1 MGYALKMTV
10 SIEFLGMQRAI
21 AKSDRIDMP
30 ITRRTRVVDAL
41 ERVRSEYPDLHLDER
56 TVLIT
61 VNQEMAALDTLLK
74 ANDTVSFL
82 PSIGGG

>member
-1 MGYALKMTV
+1 MGHALKMTV

-21 AKSDRIDMP
+21 TKTNKIDMA
-30 ITRRTRVVDAL
+30 ITRRTRVIDAL
-41 ERVRSEYPDLHLDER
+41 EHVRREYPGLHLDER

-74 ANDTVSFL
+74 ANDTVLFL
-82 PSIGGG
+82 PSISGG

>member
-1 MGYALKMTV
+1 MGRTLKMTV

-30 ITRRTRVVDAL
+30 ITRRTRVIDAL
-41 ERVRSEYPDLHLDER
+41 EHVRREYPGLHLDER

-74 ANDTVSFL
+74 ANDTVLFL
-82 PSIGGG
+82 PSISGG